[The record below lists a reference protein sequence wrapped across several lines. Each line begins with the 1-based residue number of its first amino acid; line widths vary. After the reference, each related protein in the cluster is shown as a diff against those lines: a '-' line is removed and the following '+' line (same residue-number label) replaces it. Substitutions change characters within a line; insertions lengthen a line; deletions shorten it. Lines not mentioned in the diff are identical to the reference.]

1 MNKAP
6 LNKKMYAAS
15 LMRVCLVV
23 CAALVLPRFFFQDV
37 SNRSYSAL
45 SYYDSGFKLGVEN
58 LCPEFLQSLHVQGR
72 INGYRAGLVTNHT
85 GIDQQGKRTV
95 EILLSHGLKLKKI
108 YVPEDDFAAFKRNA
122 NWEPIDDQTRI
133 PISILAHIDSLK
145 KAKEYSFHDIDVLF
159 LDLQEPG
166 INPNTYLVTLMKVL
180 QSAAQQNK
188 TVVVLDRPNVL
199 GSNIE
204 GIVYDTVQSNHEQIP
219 LPMRYGMTV
228 GELARYFNTSVLA
241 KSAQLF
247 VVPMKHYDRGLFADS
262 GARVCGALMTNIDTY
277 YGSSFLHVL
286 HSVAPFDIGL
296 GTDLA
301 YQCLALPDSLHFPK
315 QKWFELR
322 TILKEQGLETSWFGY
337 MNHKKRVHYSGLRML
352 VRDIDHFS
360 PFNTVVTIIH
370 FFQDAGIK
378 LSYGPEFDRMF
389 GGKKMREFLEG
400 RFSRQELEY
409 DVNKGLKNFF
419 NKAQHAF
426 MYKPIPKILFM

>member
-15 LMRVCLVV
+15 LMRVLFVV
-23 CAALVLPRFFFQDV
+23 MGALFAPRFFFQDI
-37 SNRSYSAL
+37 SKRSTTAL
-45 SYYDSGFKLGVEN
+45 SYYDSGFKLGIEN
-58 LCPEFLQSLHVQGR
+58 VSKEFLQSLHVQGR
-72 INGYRAGLVTNHT
+72 INGYRAGLITNHT

-95 EILLSHGLKLKKI
+95 DVLLSYGLKLKKI
-108 YVPEDDFAAFKRNA
+108 FVPEDDFSAFKKEK
-122 NWEPIDDQTRI
+122 NWELIDDQTKI
-133 PISILAHIDSLK
+133 PINILAHIDSLK
-145 KAKEYSFHDIDVLF
+145 KTKEYNFTDIDVLF

-204 GIVYDTVQSNHEQIP
+204 GIIYDNLQSPQEQVP
-219 LPMRYGMTV
+219 VPMRYGMTV
-228 GELARYFNTSVLA
+228 GELARYFNTTVLT
-241 KSAQLF
+241 KSANLF
-247 VVPMKHYDRGLFADS
+247 VVPMKHYDRALFADS
-262 GARVCGALMTNIDTY
+262 GARLCGALMTSIDTY

-286 HSVAPFDIGL
+286 NSVAPFDIGL
-296 GTDLA
+296 GTDIA

-360 PFNTVVTIIH
+360 PFNAVVTIIN
-370 FFQDAGIK
+370 FFQNAGIK
-378 LSYGPEFDRMF
+378 LSFNAEFERMF

-400 RFSRQELEY
+400 KFARHELEY
-409 DVNKGLKNFF
+409 EVNKGLKNFF
-419 NKAQHAF
+419 NKAQRAF
-426 MYKPIPKILFM
+426 MYKPEPKVVFM

>member
-15 LMRVCLVV
+15 LVRVLFVV
-23 CAALVLPRFFFQDV
+23 MGALLLPRFFFQDM
-37 SNRSYSAL
+37 SKRSTTAL
-45 SYYDSGFKLGVEN
+45 SYYDSGFKLGIEN
-58 LCPEFLQSLHVQGR
+58 VSKEFLQSLHVQGR

-95 EILLSHGLKLKKI
+95 DILLTHGLKLKKI
-108 YVPEDDFAAFKRNA
+108 YVPEDDFSMFKHGA
-122 NWEPIDDQTRI
+122 GWEPIDDHTKI
-133 PISILAHIDSLK
+133 PITILAHIDSLK
-145 KAKEYSFHDIDVLF
+145 KSNEYNFKDIDVLF

-204 GIVYDTVQSNHEQIP
+204 GIIYDNPQSTQEQVP
-219 LPMRYGMTV
+219 VPMRYGMTV
-228 GELARYFNTSVLA
+228 GELARYFNTAVLT
-241 KSAQLF
+241 KSANLF
-247 VVPMKHYDRGLFADS
+247 IVPMKQYDRALFADS

-296 GTDLA
+296 GTDIA
-301 YQCLALPDSLHFPK
+301 YQCLALPDSMHFPK

-360 PFNTVVTIIH
+360 PFNAVVTIIN

-378 LSYGPEFDRMF
+378 LSFGPEFERMF

-400 RFSRQELEY
+400 KFSRHELEY
-409 DVNKGLKNFF
+409 EVNKGLKNFF

-426 MYKPIPKILFM
+426 IYKPIPKVVFM